1 MVRALAQLVQYAEDA
16 EDHMEELVG
25 WDLQLVLVVDRKG
38 ILLGIVLR

>member
-1 MVRALAQLVQYAEDA
+1 MAQALAQLQYAEDA

-25 WDLQLVLVVDRKG
+25 WDLQLVIDVDRKG

>member
-1 MVRALAQLVQYAEDA
+1 MAHALAQLQYAEDV

-25 WDLQLVLVVDRKG
+25 WDLQRVLDVDRRG